1 MRYPQ
6 FQVDAF
12 ADRVFAGNSA
22 AVVPLSAWPHDA
34 LLQAIAH
41 ENQLSETA
49 FFVPE
54 GDDYALRW
62 FTPTREVDLCGHAT
76 LATAHVLF
84 THLGC
89 SSKQLRFH
97 TRSGVLQ
104 VEREQG
110 LLWMDFPAQPA
121 TPTAAPVAL
130 LQAIGQEP
138 HAVLA
143 ASDWMVVLDDP
154 AAVEALAPDFGLLQ
168 QLDRRGVIVTAPGAA
183 PVDFVSRFFAPRY
196 GIAEDAVTGSAHC
209 TLGPYWRERLGKDSL
224 LGEQRSQRGGRVQCR
239 VGDTRVQLGGT
250 AVTFLEG
257 TIHVPGD

>member
-1 MRYPQ
+1 MQYTQ

-12 ADRVFAGNSA
+12 AERVFAGNPA
-22 AVVPLSAWPHDA
+22 AVVPMPDWPNDA

-54 GDDYALRW
+54 GDDYGLRW
-62 FTPTREVDLCGHAT
+62 FTPTHEVDLCGHAT

-89 SSKQLRFH
+89 TSQRLRFR
-97 TRSGVLQ
+97 TRSGVLHVQ
-104 VEREQG
+104 REQER
-110 LLWMDFPAQPA
+110 LWMDFPAQPA
-121 TPTAAPVAL
+121 TPAVAPVAL

-143 ASDWMVVLDDP
+143 ASDWMVVLDNA
-154 AAVEALAPDFGLLQ
+154 AAVDALSPDLSLLQ
-168 QLDRRGVIVTAPGAA
+168 QLDLRGVIVTAPGEA

-196 GIAEDAVTGSAHC
+196 GIAEDPVTGSAHC
-209 TLGPYWRERLGKDSL
+209 TLGPYWRERLGKDKL

-257 TIHVPGD
+257 TIYVPDP